1 MSLNDEE
8 RALMV
13 ALELERARKLIVET
27 EKISDLG
34 MWNTAASRLYYALFH
49 AVSDLLI
56 NDERPVCSHKGVN
69 LRFGQHYVQTGIF
82 TAEDGRLYT
91 QLQSLRE
98 RADYNILFE
107 ASEEDVRQMLP
118 PVKSLLKRIEQY
130 LS

>member
-27 EKISDLG
+27 EKISDWG

-49 AVSDLLI
+49 AVSALLI
-56 NDERPVCSHKGVN
+56 NDERPVSSHKGVN